1 MCCLQCADKSVRATR
16 SKNRSRYRGFGAG
29 FHDQT
34 APAQYAAALRFLER
48 GGGGDGAEN
57 IEQGG
62 VCRNLQIEIEKAVD
76 QDTYTAEHGG
86 YGYRAA
92 RGLGPVLE
100 LGWSLAERQA

>member
-1 MCCLQCADKSVRATR
+1 MCCMQCADKSVRATR

-34 APAQYAAALRFLER
+34 AAAQYAAALRFLER

-57 IEQGG
+57 IKQRG

-76 QDTYTAEHGG
+76 QDPYTAEHSG

-92 RGLGPVLE
+92 GGLGPILE
-100 LGWSLAERQA
+100 LGCGLAEHQ

>member
-34 APAQYAAALRFLER
+34 AAAQYAAALRFLER

-57 IEQGG
+57 IKQRG
-62 VCRNLQIEIEKAVD
+62 VCRNLQIEISKAVA
-76 QDTYTAEHGG
+76 QDSSTPAPIHYSHS
-86 YGYRAA
+86 AA
-92 RGLGPVLE
+92 L
-100 LGWSLAERQA
+100 SLPPHP